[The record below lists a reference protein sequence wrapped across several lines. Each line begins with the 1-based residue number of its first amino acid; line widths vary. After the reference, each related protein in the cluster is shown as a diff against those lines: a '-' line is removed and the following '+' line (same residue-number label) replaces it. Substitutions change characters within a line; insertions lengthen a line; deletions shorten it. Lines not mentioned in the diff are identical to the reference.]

1 MSGPANL
8 DADLAR
14 ILGQGRAW
22 TFDDILDAT
31 AGNITATSTA
41 IEIDFGGPAGTAMML
56 TPTLR
61 RASRLTLLELPSR
74 P

>member
-41 IEIDFGGPAGTAMML
+41 IEIDFGGAGWYGDDV
-56 TPTLR
+56 
-61 RASRLTLLELPSR
+61 
-74 P
+74 